1 MLDVG
6 GEGVTKNKG
15 GLEIM
20 AVLLYIYVHF
30 IFWDM
35 EVLFV
40 GFCVFFGLFVST
52 KPVWKSYYSFTKGG
66 RHLQFRRG

>member
-20 AVLLYIYVHF
+20 AVVLYIYVHF

-40 GFCVFFGLFVST
+40 GFCVFFWFACEYKAGMEKLLLFHQRWK
-52 KPVWKSYYSFTKGG
+52 KPSI
-66 RHLQFRRG
+66 